1 MGKSNKELLFQNST
15 NGNGSNPVTA
25 TIDEKLAAFQAFE
38 KKANETSLAQIMAEL
53 GIKETTSKGGWPSLQ
68 IGPDDGITSLAQ
80 ATIPALNALRDLW
93 KYDVLEIGHHRTRHN
108 PLAPRPDVE
117 MRMEGGRWVWYS
129 YINGRY
135 ERSKLI
141 NMLGNP
147 PSPADP
153 EWLVEARKNSNL
165 VGKRSAMIAK
175 HDAIDQ
181 LLLAK
186 HYGAKFLVVLNRQEE
201 LEHYQRWLKGLQEK
215 TFAEVQDL
223 VGEFWGVTAF
233 QKSFQRGASENYHP
247 SQPQASG
254 NAELIEQ
261 IKAGQVPVLVKIS
274 AYYSNQPVEI
284 EIDPAN
290 PKALSRLAVLSPV
303 EKIVSVEPVA

>member
-1 MGKSNKELLFQNST
+1 MTTNRSNKTLLFQNT
-15 NGNGSNPVTA
+15 GNGNGSNPVT
-25 TIDEKLAAFQAFE
+25 TIIDEKLAAFQAFE
-38 KKANETSLAQIMAEL
+38 KKAKETSLAQIMAEL

-93 KYDVLEIGHHRTRHN
+93 KYDVLEVGHHRTRHN

-117 MRMEGGRWVWYS
+117 MRMEHGKWVWYS

-141 NMLGNP
+141 NSDLTPN
-147 PSPADP
+147 SNDP
-153 EWLVEARKNSNL
+153 EWLKNAKVRASE
-165 VGKRSAMIAK
+165 KRSAMIAK

-233 QKSFQRGASENYHP
+233 QKSFQRGVGDNYHP

-284 EIDPAN
+284 EVDPAN
-290 PKALSRLAVLSPV
+290 SKALDRLAKLSPV